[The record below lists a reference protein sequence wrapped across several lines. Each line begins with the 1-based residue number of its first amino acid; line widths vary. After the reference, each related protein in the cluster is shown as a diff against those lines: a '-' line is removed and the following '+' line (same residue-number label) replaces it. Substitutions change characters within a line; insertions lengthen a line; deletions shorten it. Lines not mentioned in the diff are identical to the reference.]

1 MNIELISKKLD
12 VISEIH
18 LSYINGKNE
27 WWDKTTT
34 RGSLDID
41 KDWLSRGGY
50 GVLQGLRI
58 QKLIETRGRETCE
71 TPYRGEAVPSTCV
84 RLDPWEIKAFPQVDI
99 QKGPTSNEHLPDE
112 SRIVR
117 SCYVCDASGSVTCD
131 RCKGS
136 CKVRCPV
143 CSGTGQERKTR
154 EVPEIVLC
162 DNCRGSGNWANDGR
176 YILCR
181 SCNGSGRK
189 QKTRKEEYFVPCGPC
204 RTTGLVTCS
213 NCDGTGKVQCHKC
226 CGRRELLEFIRYT
239 QSIKLTVSSTSVV
252 GTITASER
260 LHWGA
265 LESFVNEPSAVDAL
279 RRTMSDLPSCFDE
292 SCCLKTRVAIREKS
306 SPDFEGLKLDTETA
320 DELARLHKNTT
331 LSDRHLVHECT
342 VLSQEMGYLFHVT
355 SEKEHLVAVAT
366 KNPATI
372 LTFGGKGIEA
382 RIERQSRFLKFLVM
396 VGCDKMIAATS
407 KFADPSIK
415 ISLFVKW
422 FNPILQLFKPIM
434 VVFAVL
440 IAVADNDAIFLLLV
454 LGLGIY
460 NYQKWSAI
468 KKWGAILPNG
478 IHIPGRQKN
487 GNPISY
493 SNRRRFY
500 VYFKIEA
507 SSNKGFLNTL
517 LDVLDSALP
526 DGHWA
531 RGVKKEERFSKLT
544 GVSAKWLLIGG
555 LWKFIY
561 SLIYRDWAL
570 AGPFSN
576 EENAKQWR
584 PWMATPDTESIDEW
598 FSKMTKVM
606 SRPAG
611 EHTCVYIE
619 TTH

>member
-1 MNIELISKKLD
+1 MKIELISKKLD

-18 LSYINGKNE
+18 LSYINKKNE

-58 QKLIETRGRETCE
+58 QKLIETRGRETCV

-112 SRIVR
+112 SRIVQ
-117 SCYVCDASGSVTCD
+117 SCYVCDASGSVTC
-131 RCKGS
+131 RSCNGS
-136 CKVRCPV
+136 CEVSCGT

-154 EVPEIVLC
+154 QVPEIVLC
-162 DNCRGSGNWANDGR
+162 DSCRGSGNSASGNNYNKC
-176 YILCR
+176 YI
-181 SCNGSGRK
+181 CNGSGRK
-189 QKTRKEEYFVPCGPC
+189 QKTRSEEYFVPCRTC

-213 NCDGTGKVQCHKC
+213 NCNGTGKVQCHKC
-226 CGRRELLEFIRYT
+226 DGQRQLLEFIRYT

-252 GTITASER
+252 GTITATER

-279 RRTMSDLPSCFDE
+279 RHTMSDLLSRFDE
-292 SCCLKTRVAIREKS
+292 SCCLKTRVPIREKS
-306 SPDFEGLKLDTETA
+306 SPDFEGLKLDTETT

-382 RIERQSRFLKFLVM
+382 KIKRQSRFLKFLVM

-407 KFADPSIK
+407 EFADPSIK
-415 ISLFVKW
+415 NSLFVKW
-422 FNPILQLFKPIM
+422 FNPILQLFKPIL
-434 VVFAVL
+434 VVFMVL
-440 IAVADNDAIFLLLV
+440 GGVANKDAEAIVLV
-454 LGLGIY
+454 LSVLGIY

-478 IHIPGRQKN
+478 VHIPGRQKN

-500 VYFKIEA
+500 VYFKIGA
-507 SSNKGFLNTL
+507 SSNKDALNTL
-517 LDVLDSALP
+517 LDLLDSNLP
-526 DGHWA
+526 EGYWA
-531 RGVKKEERFSKLT
+531 RGVNKEERFSKLT
-544 GVSAKWLLIGG
+544 GVSLKWLFGIG
-555 LWKFIY
+555 
-561 SLIYRDWAL
+561 SPRNLIYRDWAL

-576 EENAKQWR
+576 EEKAKQWR
-584 PWMATPDTESIDEW
+584 PWMAGQAPESIDKW
-598 FSKMTKVM
+598 FSEVTDVM
-606 SRPAG
+606 LRPAG